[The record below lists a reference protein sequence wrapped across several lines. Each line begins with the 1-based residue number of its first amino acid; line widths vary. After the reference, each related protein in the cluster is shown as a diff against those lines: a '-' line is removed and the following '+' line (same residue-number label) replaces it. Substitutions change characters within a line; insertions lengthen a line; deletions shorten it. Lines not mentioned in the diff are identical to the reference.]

1 MDHSP
6 APVLDALRAYHH
18 AGYVP
23 FNAPGHKQGRGIDP
37 RVLDVVGADVFKSDV
52 IALNGLDDRLMRQG
66 VLADAQALMA
76 DAVGAEHT
84 FFSTC
89 GSSLSVKSAMLAVA
103 GPQGWG

>member
-1 MDHSP
+1 MDHSR

-37 RVLDVVGADVFKSDV
+37 RVLAVVGADVFKSDV

-76 DAVGAEHT
+76 DAVGAEHVLLDVRQL
-84 FFSTC
+84 
-89 GSSLSVKSAMLAVA
+89 LSVKSAMLAVA